1 VNFFLSKLGSSQF
14 IAAYA
19 PHMALD
25 EHHQIKF
32 WKASERLVE
41 DMPFEE
47 KNSLGGRSNGHLRG
61 EECRGYKGFYRVM
74 I

>member
-1 VNFFLSKLGSSQF
+1 
-14 IAAYA
+14 
-19 PHMALD
+19 MALD

-47 KNSLGGRSNGHLRG
+47 KNSLGGRSNGHMRG